1 MMVTPTAQQE
11 APSMTT
17 PEGPKDAA
25 RQIAKWAAQLASE
38 YEALAVAEIEPGA
51 GPLTE
56 EQIGQKMQSHDQ
68 FIGAA
73 AAMRAMIEKIEGEFS
88 L

>member
-1 MMVTPTAQQE
+1 VHDGQI
-11 APSMTT
+11 
-17 PEGPKDAA
+17 GAA
-25 RQIAKWAAQLASE
+25 RTIAGWARELASE